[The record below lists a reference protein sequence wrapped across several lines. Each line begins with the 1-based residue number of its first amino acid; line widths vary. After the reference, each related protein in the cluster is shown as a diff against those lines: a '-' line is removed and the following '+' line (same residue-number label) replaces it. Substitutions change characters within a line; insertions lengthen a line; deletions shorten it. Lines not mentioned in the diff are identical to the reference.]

1 MAEKLLNAFYIRS
14 GRKCDGGGR
23 VPEIMKTE
31 IRAAHLLNHSFE
43 LSVERREA
51 YTPPDEIRENKVVRI
66 APQFARGH
74 SVYILLLL
82 FGFQIFDQYGRHEDH
97 PCSVALGALL
107 NKVLPRLHVPLKLL
121 RYCYTLVLEI
131 YIIP

>member
-1 MAEKLLNAFYIRS
+1 MPEELLNAFYIRS
-14 GRKCDGGGR
+14 GRKCDGGGG

-31 IRAAHLLNHSFE
+31 IRAAHLLNHPLE
-43 LSVERREA
+43 LPVERREA
-51 YTPPDEIRENKVVRI
+51 YTPPDGIRENKVVRI

-97 PCSVALGALL
+97 PCFVALGALL
-107 NKVLPRLHVPLKLL
+107 NEVLPRFHISLL
-121 RYCYTLVLEI
+121 LLLLSRFSRV
-131 YIIP
+131 